1 MKILKWILLVLLI
14 LIFLVI
20 AGVGIAV
27 ATLDPNDYKEQIT
40 EQVKK
45 TTGRELTLEG
55 DISWSLFP
63 WLGLNLGKTSLANA
77 EGFGDQPFAELEEI
91 DIHVAIM
98 PLIKKQVQAK
108 KVLISG
114 VSVNL
119 QKNADGKDNW
129 SDLAAGGEEEEPVAE
144 EAPDSGGDG
153 AAPDIDIQINGFEVV
168 NARLSY
174 IDKQAGTSLRV
185 DPLNLKTGQIALDT
199 PVPLEAELTL
209 FQDAMTVDA
218 QLSGTLYANLES
230 GDFQFTDLIIEQTV
244 KGEGIP
250 GGSLSG
256 TEKANIK
263 ANTNTQRLTI
273 DSLSLDVLGIVLG
286 GHLKV
291 EQFIDGPQ
299 FSVSLKSTEF
309 NPVETADQLDIT
321 LEGADSEAFAGTSF
335 SLEANGDTKTQLMTV
350 KSLALESPDLQLSS
364 HFDVKQFIDNPQFSG
379 EIKTNAFNPKALM
392 TQLGVEAPV
401 TADEKALTS
410 ASVEIGVKGDMK
422 SVHLK
427 PFKATLDESTL
438 SGQVS
443 IIDLAK
449 QALRFDLTLDQLN
462 ADRYLP
468 PTSEVTETT
477 ETAPVAATPEASDA
491 IELPVEMMRTLNVD
505 GTARI
510 QKFTVSKLDF
520 QDASLTVKANNG
532 LLELAP
538 LSAKAYQGNAKINAS
553 LDVRKDVPGYKAQVD
568 LRDVQSGEILQVL
581 FGDRLVSGT
590 ANFKTK
596 ISTGGGSVTALEK
609 NLNGNFSA
617 KFADGT
623 IKGSK
628 LSQKINEFRNFFRKL
643 KGKPLHNES
652 IDEGTKFSLL
662 AASGN
667 IKNGVVTNK
676 DLKLEAPVFL
686 ATGKGSVD
694 LPKKHINYTLSLAE
708 PGKKDKKYFV
718 PLQIKGPF
726 DDLGFKLNLKS
737 FAKLQAQEAVDAEKA
752 RLEKKLD
759 AEKAQLKEKAKQE
772 QDKLKNKLEDQLKD
786 KLKGFFK

>member
-40 EQVKK
+40 AQVKK
-45 TTGRELTLEG
+45 ATGRDLTLSG
-55 DISWSLFP
+55 DISWSFFP

-114 VSVNL
+114 VSVSL

-129 SDLAAGGEEEEPVAE
+129 SDLGAGGEEEEGSVVE
-144 EAPDSGGDG
+144 EAPDGDG
-153 AAPDIDIQINGFEVV
+153 AASDIDIQINGFEVV

-209 FQDAMTVDA
+209 FQDAMTVEA

-263 ANTNTQRLTI
+263 ANTNTQLLTI

-309 NPVETADQLDIT
+309 NPIEIANQLGIT
-321 LEGADSEAFAGTSF
+321 LEGTDSEAFAGTSF
-335 SLEANGDTKTQLMTV
+335 SMEANGDTKTQLMAV
-350 KSLALESPDLQLSS
+350 KSLALESPGLQLSS
-364 HFDVKQFIDNPQFSG
+364 HLDVKQFIDNPQFTG
-379 EIKTNAFNPKALM
+379 EIKTNAFNPKVLM
-392 TQLGVEAPV
+392 TQLGIEAPA
-401 TADEKALTS
+401 TTDEKALTS
-410 ASVEIGVKGDMK
+410 SSVEIGVKGDMK

-443 IIDLAK
+443 IIDFAK
-449 QALRFDLTLDQLN
+449 QAVRFDLTLDQLN

-468 PTSEVTETT
+468 PPSATT
-477 ETAPVAATPEASDA
+477 ETAETAPTVATPEASDA
-491 IELPVEMMRTLNVD
+491 IELPVEIMRTLNVA

-510 QKFTVSKLDF
+510 RKFIVSKLDF

-532 LLELAP
+532 LLELTP

-553 LDVRKDVPGYKAQVD
+553 LDVSKDVPGYKTQVD
-568 LRDVQSGEILQVL
+568 LSGVQSGEILQVL
-581 FGDRLVSGT
+581 FGDRLVSGA

-596 ISTGGGSVTALEK
+596 ISTGGNSISDLEK
-609 NLNGNFSA
+609 NLNGDFAA
-617 KFADGT
+617 KFSDGT

-628 LSQKINEFRNFFRKL
+628 LSQKINDFRNFFRKL
-643 KGKPLHNES
+643 KGKPLYNES

-676 DLKLEAPVFL
+676 DLRLEAPVFL

-726 DDLGFKLNLKS
+726 DDLGFKLKLDS
-737 FAKLQAQEAVDAEKA
+737 VAKLQAQEAVDAEKA
-752 RLEKKLD
+752 RLQKKVD
-759 AEKAQLKEKAKQE
+759 AEKAKLKEKAKQE
-772 QDKLKNKLEDQLKD
+772 QDKLKGKLEDELKG
-786 KLKGFFK
+786 KLKGLFK